1 MLPNIFYIINF
12 SISIFASS
20 ISLSAGFLMII
31 IVIIN
36 RQCRTITSMMMCNTA
51 AATIIYS
58 ILQLI
63 SAGYGLR
70 NDWFSYQPACLFR
83 LYCYNGVCI
92 AVCGSYAVQSI
103 SRLFFSVLYKHQYLL
118 SWRIHCYLIIANYL
132 LTIVGPIPLVFM
144 KNGCGLEP
152 ESRLCTVTTKVFS
165 ASMWAVTIAYLIPLS
180 IVTIIYGIILY
191 RARQSTRRVGAFAPS
206 MISNAVTNN
215 NVPNFKREIKLMK
228 NILILVG
235 ILVCAGIPYLT
246 LVIWHVTKIQPPPPE
261 ATYLLAMITIS
272 VFFAIKMITLFFM
285 NKEVRNIAVEYIRKL
300 VRL

>member
-1 MLPNIFYIINF
+1 
-12 SISIFASS
+12 
-20 ISLSAGFLMII
+20 MII
-31 IVIIN
+31 IVVIN
-36 RQCRTITSMMMCNTA
+36 RQCHTITSMMMCNTA

-63 SAGYGLR
+63 SAGYGLQD
-70 NDWFSYQPACLFR
+70 DWFSNQPACLFR
-83 LYCYNGVCI
+83 AYCYNGVCI

-103 SRLFFSVLYKHQYLL
+103 SRLFFSVLYKHKYLL
-118 SWRIHCYLIIANYL
+118 SWRTHWYLIIANYL

-180 IVTIIYGIILY
+180 IVTIVYGIIFN

-206 MISNAVTNN
+206 MTMTSNAVPNN
-215 NVPNFKREIKLMK
+215 NNAPNFKREIKLMK

-235 ILVCAGIPYLT
+235 ILVCAGIPYLA
-246 LVIWHVTKIQPPPPE
+246 LVIWNVTQKQPPPPE
-261 ATYLLAMITIS
+261 PIYLLAMITIS
-272 VFFAIKMITLFFM
+272 IFFAIKMITLLFM
-285 NKEVRNIAVEYIRKL
+285 NKEVKNIAVEYLRKL
-300 VRL
+300 TRL